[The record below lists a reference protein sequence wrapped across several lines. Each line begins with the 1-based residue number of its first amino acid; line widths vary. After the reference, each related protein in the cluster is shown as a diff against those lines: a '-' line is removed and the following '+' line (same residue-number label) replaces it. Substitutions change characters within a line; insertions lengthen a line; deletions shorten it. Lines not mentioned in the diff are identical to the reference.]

1 MMRANEDAKL
11 QQGGPWAQYMT
22 EIRTQQGM

>member
-11 QQGGPWAQYMT
+11 QQGGPSAQHMT
-22 EIRTQQGM
+22 EIRIQQGM